1 MDAGHYVKKVGGD
14 VVASSLQEYR
24 DCDGALCHRFT
35 RLVLDRWALDEPNR
49 VRLLCADTVK
59 LEWLLDAAQ
68 EQGNIELELLTSV
81 KAQRRREWGETDVD
95 LLLDSGFSLGIPS
108 QLPYEYSDE

>member
-1 MDAGHYVKKVGGD
+1 MNAGHYVKKVGGD
-14 VVASSLQEYR
+14 LVAPSLQTHR
-24 DCDGALCHRFT
+24 DVDGERCHRFT

-49 VRLLCADTVK
+49 VRLLCADLNK

-81 KAQRRREWGETDVD
+81 EAQRRREWGETDSD
-95 LLLDSGFSLGIPS
+95 LLLDSGLSLGMPDL
-108 QLPYEYSDE
+108 LPFQCSDK

>member
-14 VVASSLQEYR
+14 VVAPSLQKYR
-24 DCDGALCHRFT
+24 DSDGALCHRFT

-49 VRLLCADTVK
+49 VRLLCADSVT

-68 EQGNIELELLTSV
+68 NQGNIELEMLTSIE
-81 KAQRRREWGETDVD
+81 AQRRREWGETDVD
-95 LLLDSGFSLGIPS
+95 LLFDSGLSLGVPEL
-108 QLPYEYSDE
+108 LPYQYSDE